1 MADFLA
7 NLWMQNILQKLS
19 VMCCC
24 YSGPRRHSV
33 CCYHSILV
41 ISHNHHE
48 LNFPLLA
55 ATFFWAR
62 RGCMLA
68 PRGVRFQLW
77 FKIKFPCL
85 IYGKNSAHL
94 PRSAATVFLWPSFE
108 LLSVLRSADAE
119 PTLQRLFSSA
129 VFESRFWKQKR
140 LTCLLHARFL
150 HITASIF
157 FQQGVD
163 NKHRCV
169 VCCSYWLPASWV
181 ILDAYLT
188 FTETRC
194 PSWNRSTIH
203 YTIPTN
209 LTYSIMNFFWG
220 FSSQSFNSN
229 VWSLVTVRDDS
240 SQFLLPFHGS
250 VLQNR
255 DHVDCEYAHNV
266 LYWSVAHNCHENQK
280 DCIIL
285 LITQVQCAELLKCPT
300 FIIFSLFLLQW

>member
-1 MADFLA
+1 
-7 NLWMQNILQKLS
+7 
-19 VMCCC
+19 MCCC
-24 YSGPRRHSV
+24 YSGPQRHSV

-62 RGCMLA
+62 RSCMLA

-94 PRSAATVFLWPSFE
+94 LPRSAATVFLWPSFE
-108 LLSVLRSADAE
+108 LLSVLHSADAE

-129 VFESRFWKQKR
+129 VFESRFWKQNR

-169 VCCSYWLPASWV
+169 VCCSYWPSLLGSSWM
-181 ILDAYLT
+181 LTRPSRKRDAHR
-188 FTETRC
+188 ETAL
-194 PSWNRSTIH
+194 RSTTLSPQTSCKALWISFGVFPH
-203 YTIPTN
+203 KV
-209 LTYSIMNFFWG
+209 SILMYDH
-220 FSSQSFNSN
+220 
-229 VWSLVTVRDDS
+229 WSLCEIWLHSVS
-240 SQFLLPFHGS
+240 SSISRLRF
-250 VLQNR
+250 
-255 DHVDCEYAHNV
+255 
-266 LYWSVAHNCHENQK
+266 
-280 DCIIL
+280 
-285 LITQVQCAELLKCPT
+285 AEQGPCSLRIRTHCSLLKCGSQLSWKSEGLHHPT
-300 FIIFSLFLLQW
+300 GHASAVCRTFEMYYVYNI